1 MNTSSFHPLF
11 DTRTQRP
18 RTVSVVLLSLLPLL
32 AIAVVTFAVW
42 WLLQYEVDRLTTS
55 TGTSAVPVLR
65 RADIEFYAK
74 RFSDVP
80 PAPPPVPS
88 SVARPAPT
96 PSPVAVP

>member
-1 MNTSSFHPLF
+1 MDTPSFHLLL

-18 RTVSVVLLSLLPLL
+18 RAVSVVFLSLLPLVGIG
-32 AIAVVTFAVW
+32 IAAFGVW
-42 WLLQYEVDRLTTS
+42 SFMQYEMDRLTTS

-80 PAPPPVPS
+80 PAPSPPGSPTARPTPTS
-88 SVARPAPT
+88 RPAPI
-96 PSPVAVP
+96 P